1 MKLIIVSGQEG
12 ADVESLF
19 EKVISETDMYI
30 NMLLKWYFQKIRCFY
45 DTRELYIIM

>member
-1 MKLIIVSGQEG
+1 MWNNCLRKSYL
-12 ADVESLF
+12 
-19 EKVISETDMYI
+19 KTDMYI